1 MQPFGQRL
9 GPTPGCR
16 QRTQQILSWCRRR
29 HLAQYA
35 LRPMPPA
42 AGVDL
47 GAPRPLGL
55 GASASTRQGIYIVAA
70 LSRCC
75 AVKHN
80 MNTKRS
86 STLQVETTAQ
96 DVCMRCL
103 LEDETLEA
111 ETQRVKSRASR
122 HLVIEHNTIS
132 SWRHGIMACVV
143 CQHAQMLH
151 FMLRRAAGLVSLG
164 WADANVMAVHHH
176 NRKRWRR
183 HCHLCGHGFNGGT

>member
-1 MQPFGQRL
+1 MTARA
-9 GPTPGCR
+9 R
-16 QRTQQILSWCRRR
+16 V
-29 HLAQYA
+29 
-35 LRPMPPA
+35 PA
-42 AGVDL
+42 MAGVG
-47 GAPRPLGL
+47 GAIYCVAASPARARAARPR
-55 GASASTRQGIYIVAA
+55 RQGCSRQASA

-86 STLQVETTAQ
+86 SALQVETTAQ

-164 WADANVMAVHHH
+164 WADANVMVCSAQLQF
-176 NRKRWRR
+176 R
-183 HCHLCGHGFNGGT
+183 HLASGGGGF

>member
-1 MQPFGQRL
+1 MAARWPHGGNGDCASARA
-9 GPTPGCR
+9 GYG
-16 QRTQQILSWCRRR
+16 WRRR
-29 HLAQYA
+29 GDL
-35 LRPMPPA
+35 LRRSISSARA
-42 AGVDL
+42 AR
-47 GAPRPLGL
+47 PR
-55 GASASTRQGIYIVAA
+55 RQGCSCPAAA

-86 STLQVETTAQ
+86 SALQVETTAQ